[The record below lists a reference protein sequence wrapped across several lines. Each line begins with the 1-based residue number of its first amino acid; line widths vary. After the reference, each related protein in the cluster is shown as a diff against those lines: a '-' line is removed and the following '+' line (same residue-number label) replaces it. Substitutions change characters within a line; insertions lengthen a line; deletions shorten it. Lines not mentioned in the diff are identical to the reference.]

1 MSILARYL
9 VAQYL
14 KIFAFAIALTT
25 GLFVLGDF
33 FNRIGD
39 LSSYDSDAPV
49 VISYFLFRV
58 PEALVTTYPAAAL
71 MSCLVSLGLLVRHRE
86 ILAMRACGISTLRLA
101 VPLLST
107 TALLSVVVLIF
118 NEIVVPP
125 AASSA
130 RTVKDISIKK
140 KQYAGAYNSSSL
152 WFQDRQGFFNVEYFD
167 ANRQELHGITLYQ
180 TDPDL
185 RLQRVIEV
193 PKALWRGD
201 RWELQGG
208 TVRTVTASGDLD
220 ARPLEPADLDLT
232 DAPVEFR
239 SKRRRTDEFNY
250 RDLKDQIG
258 RLEARG
264 LDVIEFRVDL
274 YYKLAI
280 PFSGLVSVFFGFPLA
295 TRGGRRGNLA
305 TNVAL
310 GMAVA
315 FAYWATSAVTVA
327 LGHNGDLPP
336 LIAAWAGNGIFTVV
350 GALLYLGRDV

>member
-1 MSILARYL
+1 MRILARYL
-9 VAQYL
+9 IAQYL
-14 KIFAFAIALTT
+14 KIFAFAILLTT

-39 LSSYDSDAPV
+39 LTSYGSQAPV
-49 VISYFLFRV
+49 IVTYFLFRI

-71 MSCLVSLGLLVRHRE
+71 MSCLLSLGLLVRHRE
-86 ILAMRACGISTLRLA
+86 VLAMRACGISTVRLA
-101 VPLLST
+101 APLLAT
-107 TALLSVVVLIF
+107 TALLSVAVLIF
-118 NEIVVPP
+118 NETVVPP

-130 RTVKDISIKK
+130 RAVKDVSIKR

-167 ANRQELHGITLYQ
+167 ANSEELHGISLYQ
-180 TDPDL
+180 TDPNL
-185 RLQRVIEV
+185 HLQRVITV
-193 PKALWRGD
+193 PKAVWRGD
-201 RWELQGG
+201 RWDLRQG
-208 TVRTVTASGDLD
+208 TVRSVTTSGDFETRQLQ
-220 ARPLEPADLDLT
+220 AGELELT

-239 SKRRRTDEFNY
+239 HKRRKSDEYNY
-250 RDLKDQIG
+250 RDLREQIG

-264 LDVIEFRVDL
+264 LDIIEFRVDL
-274 YYKLAI
+274 YYKLAV

-295 TRGGRRGNLA
+295 TRGGRRGSLA

-315 FAYWATSAVTVA
+315 FAYWSTSAVTVA

-336 LIAAWAGNGIFTVV
+336 LVAAWAGNAIFTAI
-350 GALLYLGRDV
+350 GALFYLGRDV